1 MNDLWAALCL
11 VLVVEGVM
19 CFLMADQRD
28 HIIEFLSQLKPKHT
42 RTAGIVMIV
51 LGLVSLQMVRG

>member
-19 CFLMADQRD
+19 YFLMADQRD
-28 HIIEFLSQLKPKHT
+28 QIIEFLAQLDPKHI
-42 RTAGIVMIV
+42 RIAGIVMIV
-51 LGLVSLQMVRG
+51 LGLVSLQVVRG